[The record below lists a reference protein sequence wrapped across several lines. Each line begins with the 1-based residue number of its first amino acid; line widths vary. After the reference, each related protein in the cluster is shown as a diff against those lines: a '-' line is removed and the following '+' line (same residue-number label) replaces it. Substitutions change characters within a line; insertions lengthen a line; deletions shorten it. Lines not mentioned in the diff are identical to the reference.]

1 MFLYREKELN
11 TLSIDGNVIVYGKR
25 RVGKTSLIKEYI
37 QSSGKTYYYF
47 ECLKTSLEENLYYM
61 VNDCYCCV
69 IGSSN
74 CAIARDIKNE
84 EKKPQ
89 STASD

>member
-47 ECLKTSLEENLYYM
+47 ECLKTSLFPLKTFLAAY
-61 VNDCYCCV
+61 
-69 IGSSN
+69 
-74 CAIARDIKNE
+74 ARRYNN
-84 EKKPQ
+84 PF
-89 STASD
+89 T